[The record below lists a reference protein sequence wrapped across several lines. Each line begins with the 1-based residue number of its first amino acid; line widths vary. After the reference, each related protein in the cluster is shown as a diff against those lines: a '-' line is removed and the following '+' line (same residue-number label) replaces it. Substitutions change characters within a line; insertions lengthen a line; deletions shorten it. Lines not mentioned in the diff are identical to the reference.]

1 MLSLYPTPN
10 VPGFGSNGL
19 NYNYATALSYSNPRR
34 EDILRGD
41 WQVNGNNRLFARWI
55 HNSDHL
61 QAPFSPGG
69 LGAVDCEA
77 SINFPGGCIQ
87 DHPGW
92 NLSVNLLT
100 TIRPNLLNEF
110 SVGPSVTK
118 SLVTGTNGN
127 ISLAKNG
134 ITLPLLYP
142 TDTLPDMSFGGL
154 DNTQFGGSYLGSMPW
169 HQANTTIN
177 LNDNLTWVH
186 DRHTLKFGAFYQ
198 RNRKDQIAWGNING
212 QFSFGCG
219 PTGSGHMPSKLPMRR
234 SLCQRLA
241 GRVQQ
246 LQPVHRPPLGQIPL

>member
-1 MLSLYPTPN
+1 M
-10 VPGFGSNGL
+10 
-19 NYNYATALSYSNPRR
+19 
-34 EDILRGD
+34 
-41 WQVNGNNRLFARWI
+41 
-55 HNSDHL
+55 
-61 QAPFSPGG
+61 
-69 LGAVDCEA
+69 
-77 SINFPGGCIQ
+77 
-87 DHPGW
+87 
-92 NLSVNLLT
+92 
-100 TIRPNLLNEF
+100 NEF

-186 DRHTLKFGAFYQ
+186 NRHTFKFGMFYQ

-212 QFSFGCG
+212 QFGFDVG
-219 PTGSGHMPSKLPMRR
+219 PTGSGTCPANSHL
-234 SLCQRLA
+234 
-241 GRVQQ
+241 
-246 LQPVHRPPLGQIPL
+246 RP